1 MNNTTTDASEEL
13 LVLQVEAGSNNFE
26 VEMKREQ
33 AEGLYH
39 ELRELL
45 LY

>member
-1 MNNTTTDASEEL
+1 MTNTKEITSEEL
-13 LVLQVEAGSNNFE
+13 LVLQVEAGNNNFE
-26 VEMKREQ
+26 VEMTREQ
-33 AEGLYH
+33 AEGLYQ